1 MRDRSDVIGG
11 LGASERGA
19 AIAVATSRICRA
31 YVSTTGVGNDES
43 APPRPLT
50 RAATNTTTA
59 AIASAASVRRR
70 LAAAAMS
77 ITRRH
82 AQRTIA
88 YRITTNSTIPASA
101 ASTSHSGATRVTIDT
116 TSGMNRRSQ

>member
-1 MRDRSDVIGG
+1 MAASNRARAAARPDANAGRSYATAPYDSMKMSRTSAPAMRDRSDVIGG

-59 AIASAASVRRR
+59 AIATAASVRRQIGR
-70 LAAAAMS
+70 A
-77 ITRRH
+77 H
-82 AQRTIA
+82 
-88 YRITTNSTIPASA
+88 
-101 ASTSHSGATRVTIDT
+101 V
-116 TSGMNRRSQ
+116 